1 MTEAE
6 RHTDVAPADESVR
19 ASAARAEPSADLATV
34 TRLARGGTGVGLN
47 PRTALAL
54 QRIAGNRVTAGL
66 AADPASAIVRR
77 VPRRLLRLGYPLGK
91 PLPAGA
97 PTPLTDETDHR
108 EWRKS
113 DFNAFWEQEQGRKL
127 SAAEKKN
134 IDRGC
139 IGITA
144 NVLEGSGN
152 PSLDEVYDDF
162 NTAHAA
168 MVKHNSTWW
177 NTYISDTR
185 YVLFAILF
193 WANQDPD
200 LAIRKNRATSAFLAD
215 PVTRK
220 IDMSGY
226 RFRPQPGKV
235 NFDFGFWD
243 ASVQSFWHANHS
255 DSDLSDPMIVY
266 QSTKDRFAR
275 RIDLGGGDIRYG
287 YVDFDRVGYGVAV
300 ANNYDPSKARTP

>member
-1 MTEAE
+1 MAG
-6 RHTDVAPADESVR
+6 
-19 ASAARAEPSADLATV
+19 
-34 TRLARGGTGVGLN
+34 LARGETNVGLN

-54 QRIAGNRVTAGL
+54 QRLAGNRATAGL
-66 AADPASAIVRR
+66 AADAANGIVRR
-77 VPRRLLRLGYPLGK
+77 MPRRLLRLGYPLGK
-91 PLPAGA
+91 ALPAGA

-113 DFNAFWEQEQGRKL
+113 DFHAFWEQEQGRKL
-127 SAAEKKN
+127 SAAEKKT

-144 NVLEGSGN
+144 NVLEGGGN

-162 NTAHAA
+162 NKAHAA
-168 MVKHNSTWW
+168 MVKHNSTFW
-177 NTYISDTR
+177 NTYISSTR

-193 WANQDPD
+193 WSNQDPD
-200 LAIRKNRATSAFLAD
+200 PAVRKNRDPSAFLAD
-215 PVTRK
+215 PVTRR

-226 RFRPQPGKV
+226 RFRRQPGRV

-243 ASVQSFWHANHS
+243 ASVQSFWHANHA

-300 ANNYDPSKARTP
+300 ANNYDPTKARTP